1 MCLCCSYQG
10 CPEPVLHWGE
20 LVLAGEQGPIGCPQ
34 PISHPILRRLLSLWP
49 LRPHP
54 RLAVTDRPPPALLIG
69 SAVANGAA
77 VARWEWAAQASPYRA
92 ALCPGERGLTGARLM
107 EFVAN

>member
-1 MCLCCSYQG
+1 MGFCCSYQG

-20 LVLAGEQGPIGCPQ
+20 LVLAGEQGPPGCPR